1 MSDCAFEI
9 TEKMFQMKPID
20 KGGRM
25 HGAACLVNSKGD
37 IRASEVKV
45 LKSTDNP
52 PIKVRIVGKGGT
64 GRGACR
70 RTRYAKWFKMFHFQH
85 FENR

>member
-1 MSDCAFEI
+1 
-9 TEKMFQMKPID
+9 MKPID

-25 HGAACLVNSKGD
+25 HGATCLVNGKAD
-37 IRASEVKV
+37 IKASEVKV

-52 PIKVRIVGKGGT
+52 PIKVRISGKGGT
-64 GRGACR
+64 RCGAHR
-70 RTRYAKWFKMFHFQH
+70 RTRCGKWFTVFHFQH

>member
-9 TEKMFQMKPID
+9 AEKMFQTKPID

-25 HGAACLVNSKGD
+25 HGAACLVNSEGD

-52 PIKVRIVGKGGT
+52 PIEMRIFGKGGA
-64 GRGACR
+64 GHRAR
-70 RTRYAKWFKMFHFQH
+70 QRTRCGKWFTVFHFQH